1 MYAAI
6 EAITLREGPPV
17 SAVSEVWEVS
27 RSAYHAWLT
36 RDPSVREERDAV
48 LSPLVHDIFGKHKR
62 RYGARRIVEDLARS
76 SHERRVQ
83 STCELASS
91 IRYAILSLLLN
102 SDFYWIRC
110 CHVAVHEVNLYV

>member
-17 SAVSEVWEVS
+17 SAVCEVLEVS

-48 LSPLVHDIFGKHKR
+48 LSPLVHDIFWKCRQPIEMSHSEVMGGGHHAVSFWR
-62 RYGARRIVEDLARS
+62 LA
-76 SHERRVQ
+76 
-83 STCELASS
+83 
-91 IRYAILSLLLN
+91 
-102 SDFYWIRC
+102 
-110 CHVAVHEVNLYV
+110 